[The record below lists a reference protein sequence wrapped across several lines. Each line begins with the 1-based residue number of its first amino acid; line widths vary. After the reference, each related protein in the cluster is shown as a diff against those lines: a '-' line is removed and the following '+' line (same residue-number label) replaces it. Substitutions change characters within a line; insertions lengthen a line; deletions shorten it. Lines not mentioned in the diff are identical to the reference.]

1 MVYRRRELW
10 VVLFLAASLGLGLA
24 VQEFRAGFPEL
35 AERLE
40 QLDAEDKPPAGTEIR
55 PPRFPLQ
62 ERAKLSQAAAQADN
76 RIDLNQAT
84 AAELQR
90 LPGIG
95 PGLAQRILE
104 VRERQG
110 RFASPEDLRGVMGIG
125 AKKFDAIRDLVMV
138 KN

>member
-10 VVLFLAASLGLGLA
+10 LLLLLAASLGTGLA

-40 QLDAEDKPPAGTEIR
+40 RLDVEEPPPAATVPR
-55 PPRFPLQ
+55 PPDAPPL
-62 ERAKLSQAAAQADN
+62 RPAKLSQTEAPADH
-76 RIDLNQAT
+76 RVDLNDAT
-84 AAELQR
+84 PAELQR

-95 PGLAQRILE
+95 PALAQRIVE
-104 VRERQG
+104 TRQREG
-110 RFASPEDLRGVMGIG
+110 RFASPEDLRRVTGIG
-125 AKKFDAIRDLVMV
+125 PRKFEVIRDLVTV